1 MFIDSERNQGISSFA
16 DDNFLNHP
24 GFLGGTWFKD
34 TFAPGKAEEERYQE
48 EKASQKADCDYA
60 AGDSCEDLYE
70 CKEFFQGIYNANTGN
85 TRVPKR
91 KRKASNY
98 HMGKVN
104 EYLAARDC
112 DVQTSVTSSVD
123 TSYQQVADK
132 SEELAEIR
140 DQLTKLGQDSQA
152 AQQSTFEQAQAMIN
166 AEAAKS
172 DKEKKNLMIVGGA
185 AIAILLLVV
194 VMK

>member
-85 TRVPKR
+85 SRVPKR

-112 DVQTSVTSSVD
+112 DVQTTVTSSVD

-132 SEELAEIR
+132 SEELAER
-140 DQLTKLGQDSQA
+140 S
-152 AQQSTFEQAQAMIN
+152 
-166 AEAAKS
+166 
-172 DKEKKNLMIVGGA
+172 
-185 AIAILLLVV
+185 
-194 VMK
+194 